1 MDDFLTKMYR
11 HEKKT
16 KGDFA
21 ATLRVLT
28 EGVAQNRRAWS
39 VGRYF
44 VLPLEDFLDK
54 MAKSSNISDLL
65 LPALRLEIAL
75 CASAE
80 FLAQQGKAPQ
90 RDYADIEEAIA
101 CLSAGL
107 LGIGNTEAL
116 MQELSEAFVSF
127 VGGEESCVLRV
138 AEEPVLH
145 VPMEQNNE
153 QNNEE
158 NNEENKKKKE

>member
-21 ATLRVLT
+21 ATLRVFV
-28 EGVAQNRRAWS
+28 EGVAQNRCAWS

-101 CLSAGL
+101 SLSAGL

-116 MQELSEAFVSF
+116 MQELSEAFVDF
-127 VGGEESCVLRV
+127 VDREESCVLRV
-138 AEEPVLH
+138 AEEPVLY
-145 VPMEQNNE
+145 VPMEQDDE
-153 QNNEE
+153 Q

>member
-11 HEKKT
+11 HEKRT

-21 ATLRVLT
+21 ATLRVFV
-28 EGVAQNRRAWS
+28 EGVAQNRCTWS
-39 VGRYF
+39 IGRYF

-90 RDYADIEEAIA
+90 RDYADIEEAI
-101 CLSAGL
+101 
-107 LGIGNTEAL
+107 T
-116 MQELSEAFVSF
+116 F
-127 VGGEESCVLRV
+127 
-138 AEEPVLH
+138 
-145 VPMEQNNE
+145 
-153 QNNEE
+153 
-158 NNEENKKKKE
+158 

>member
-11 HEKKT
+11 HEKRT

-21 ATLRVLT
+21 ATLRVFV
-28 EGVAQNRRAWS
+28 EGVAQNRCAWS

-101 CLSAGL
+101 SLSAGL

-116 MQELSEAFVSF
+116 MQELSEAFVDF
-127 VGGEESCVLRV
+127 VDREESCVLRV
-138 AEEPVLH
+138 AEEPVLY
-145 VPMEQNNE
+145 VPMEQDDE
-153 QNNEE
+153 Q

>member
-11 HEKKT
+11 HEKRT

-21 ATLRVLT
+21 ATLRVFV
-28 EGVAQNRRAWS
+28 EGVAQNRCTWS
-39 VGRYF
+39 IGRYF

-145 VPMEQNNE
+145 VPMEQNDE
-153 QNNEE
+153 Q

>member
-1 MDDFLTKMYR
+1 
-11 HEKKT
+11 
-16 KGDFA
+16 
-21 ATLRVLT
+21 
-28 EGVAQNRRAWS
+28 
-39 VGRYF
+39 
-44 VLPLEDFLDK
+44 

-101 CLSAGL
+101 SLSAGL

-116 MQELSEAFVSF
+116 MQELSEAFVDF
-127 VGGEESCVLRV
+127 VDREESCVLRV
-138 AEEPVLH
+138 AEEPVLY
-145 VPMEQNNE
+145 VPMEQDDE
-153 QNNEE
+153 Q